1 MPTPIP
7 ELLLLPLSQNR
18 EADAIPVVN
27 VGERVLK
34 FQLLA
39 EPGEP
44 QGTALH
50 APTSGRISS
59 ISMAPVTI
67 ESSSPRL
74 CMHLQTDGVDAAI
87 DVEAEADYRALGHL
101 QLLEKIELAGICGLG
116 GAGFATARKLSLSI
130 NQGVDLLIINAAECE
145 PYISADEALLRERA
159 VDVVSGADI
168 LQSISLAKRCVI
180 AIAEDK
186 EDAIETLVAAL
197 KTSSIELITLASKY
211 PAGGEK
217 QIIQAVSGMQ
227 TPSNQ
232 HPPSIGVLVHN
243 VGTAYAVYR
252 AVVCGEPCISRITTL
267 TGAPL
272 QTPKNFETLIGTPV
286 SFLFDLCGIDSA
298 IHTGSIVGGSLMG
311 IKLLNLDV
319 PVLKT
324 SNCLIA
330 MSASEFPAAAP
341 ELACIRCGYCATA
354 CPARLLPQQL
364 YAFSRSQNHQQIE
377 DHGLFDCIECGA
389 CAYVCPSS
397 IPLVQYY
404 RTSKQEI
411 RQLQASQQQSLRWQ
425 TRFQQHQYR
434 IKLQQEQIQ
443 HHKPV
448 SIDMDSIDKQADSE
462 ETGQQATSEIPKA
475 SFSRELAQQEIAD
488 AVARVRARKS
498 GVIASSNNNE
508 NGS

>member
-1 MPTPIP
+1 
-7 ELLLLPLSQNR
+7 
-18 EADAIPVVN
+18 
-27 VGERVLK
+27 
-34 FQLLA
+34 
-39 EPGEP
+39 
-44 QGTALH
+44 
-50 APTSGRISS
+50 
-59 ISMAPVTI
+59 
-67 ESSSPRL
+67 
-74 CMHLQTDGVDAAI
+74 
-87 DVEAEADYRALGHL
+87 
-101 QLLEKIELAGICGLG
+101 
-116 GAGFATARKLSLSI
+116 
-130 NQGVDLLIINAAECE
+130 
-145 PYISADEALLRERA
+145 
-159 VDVVSGADI
+159 
-168 LQSISLAKRCVI
+168 
-180 AIAEDK
+180 
-186 EDAIETLVAAL
+186 
-197 KTSSIELITLASKY
+197 
-211 PAGGEK
+211 
-217 QIIQAVSGMQ
+217 
-227 TPSNQ
+227 
-232 HPPSIGVLVHN
+232 
-243 VGTAYAVYR
+243 
-252 AVVCGEPCISRITTL
+252 
-267 TGAPL
+267 
-272 QTPKNFETLIGTPV
+272 
-286 SFLFDLCGIDSA
+286 
-298 IHTGSIVGGSLMG
+298 MG